1 MARRK
6 KGGLLEELSTI
17 PWWINILLAAVTYFG
32 LKYLLPSIQFKSQ
45 IHQAVATAI
54 SGFSGIFAFVI
65 LVAALM
71 SFFNQL
77 KRKKLLENTDK
88 LESIRQLSWQE
99 FELLVGEY
107 FRRRGYVVQENGGGG
122 ADGGVDLVLTKT
134 GQKTIVQCKRWK
146 NVQVGVSPVRELYG
160 VMVAEKAVACI
171 FVSSGRYTQE
181 AESFAGNKPIELIDG
196 EALYK
201 LINEVRSTRNSAN
214 VPVSFKKTM
223 NQASIVCPKCGCS
236 MIERVAKRGANIGS
250 KFYGCSKY
258 PTCNGTIS

>member
-1 MARRK
+1 MARRR

-17 PWWINILLAAVTYFG
+17 PWWINVILAALVYFG
-32 LKYLLPSIQFKSQ
+32 LKYLLPSIQFNSQ
-45 IHQAVATAI
+45 IHKAFATGI
-54 SGFSGIFAFVI
+54 SQIAGILAFVI

-88 LESIRQLSWQE
+88 LESIRNLSWQD

-107 FRRRGYVVQENGGGG
+107 FRRKGYAVQESGGGG
-122 ADGGVDLVLTKT
+122 ADGGIDLVLTKAN
-134 GQKTIVQCKRWK
+134 QKTIVQCKRWK
-146 NVQVGVSPVRELYG
+146 NTQVSVSPIRELYG
-160 VMVAEKAVACI
+160 VMVAEKAVACV

-181 AESFAGNKPIELIDG
+181 AESFANGKPIELIDG

-201 LINEVRSTRNSAN
+201 LISEVRSTKNSTNAF
-214 VPVSFKKTM
+214 VSVEKTT
-223 NQASIVCPKCGCS
+223 NKTSIVCPKCGSS
-236 MIERVAKRGANIGS
+236 MVERVAKRGANIGN

-258 PTCNGTIS
+258 PTCNGTIN

>member
-17 PWWINILLAAVTYFG
+17 PWWINTLLAAIAYFG

-45 IHQAVATAI
+45 IHQTFATAI
-54 SGFSGIFAFVI
+54 SGFAGIFAFII
-65 LVAALM
+65 LVGALM

-107 FRRRGYVVQENGGGG
+107 FRRKGYVVQENGGGG
-122 ADGGVDLVLTKT
+122 ADGGVDLVLTKAS
-134 GQKTIVQCKRWK
+134 QKTIVQCKRWK

-160 VMVAEKAVACI
+160 VMVAEKASACI

-181 AESFAGNKPIELIDG
+181 AESFASNKPIELIDG

-201 LINEVRSTRNSAN
+201 LINEVRSTKNSVNA
-214 VPVSFKKTM
+214 SSGLEKTM
-223 NQASIVCPKCGCS
+223 NQASTVCPKCGS
-236 MIERVAKRGANIGS
+236 GMVERVAKRGQNIGK
-250 KFYGCSKY
+250 KFYGCSNY
-258 PTCNGTIS
+258 PSCNGTIN